1 MKRHN
6 MADSDIVGL
15 DAAPAGV
22 LNDNPVMEA
31 FSISVNG
38 ILKLLQNL
46 KPGKAARPNRIKPLL
61 LKAERGNC
69 TNYPNNICAIN

>member
-1 MKRHN
+1 
-6 MADSDIVGL
+6 MAESDIIGP

-22 LNDNPVMEA
+22 LNDNPVMEAFGSVLEA

-46 KPGKAARPNRIKPLL
+46 KPGKAAGPNRIKPL
-61 LKAERGNC
+61 C
-69 TNYPNNICAIN
+69 